1 MPIQKNKRRRKRYE
15 PGSAYAG
22 DVKPAGI
29 FRVFGNVK
37 LFFIVGAFIMVGGL
51 AAGGLCRNS
60 GSTSGSP
67 GSSADFVKPDNS
79 STPGTPDAQPTFA
92 IKQYTTAPALTIDPS
107 KKYTATIKTA
117 DGDIQVELLASE
129 VPQTVNNF
137 VFLAKG
143 GFYNGLTFHQVTAG
157 FDAQAGDPSCLAKQA
172 GTLCRGTGG
181 PGYELAQEKPGGIQ
195 VGELGMANA
204 SQFFIALD
212 SSDQFKTFTPFGR
225 ITSGLDIAQKL
236 TQGTE
241 IKSVEISEQ

>member
-1 MPIQKNKRRRKRYE
+1 MPTQQNKRRRKRYE

-22 DVKPAGI
+22 DVKPRGV
-29 FRVFGNVK
+29 FRFFNVR
-37 LFFIVGAFIMVGGL
+37 LFFIIGSFIMIGGL
-51 AAGGLCRNS
+51 GAGILTTKLGNS
-60 GSTSGSP
+60 SNNPSRT
-67 GSSADFVKPDNS
+67 DFVKPDNS

-117 DGDIQVELLASE
+117 GGDIQVELLASE

-157 FDAQAGDPSCLAKQA
+157 FDAQAGDPSCLAKQS

-181 PGYELAQEKPGGIQ
+181 PGYELAQEKPGAFQ
-195 VGELGMANA
+195 AGELGMANA

-212 SSDQFKTFTPFGR
+212 SSDQFRTFTPFGR
-225 ITSGLDIAQKL
+225 ITSGLEIAQKL